1 MWARAKEE
9 TKKGRQK
16 WRVGDLLAEDRCSPA
31 VLDFLRSTHVGRT
44 APPAEENWD
53 SEGSEGDPG
62 KQGRMERRRR
72 RRTEGRSKRRSEPR
86 APGIGVPWCGVGFLP
101 FV

>member
-1 MWARAKEE
+1 MWARVKDE
-9 TKKGRQK
+9 TKNGKQK
-16 WRVGDLLAEDRCSPA
+16 WRVGDLLGDGRCSPA

-62 KQGRMERRRR
+62 EAGEDGAQEA
-72 RRTEGRSKRRSEPR
+72 E
-86 APGIGVPWCGVGFLP
+86 ADGVEEQAE
-101 FV
+101 